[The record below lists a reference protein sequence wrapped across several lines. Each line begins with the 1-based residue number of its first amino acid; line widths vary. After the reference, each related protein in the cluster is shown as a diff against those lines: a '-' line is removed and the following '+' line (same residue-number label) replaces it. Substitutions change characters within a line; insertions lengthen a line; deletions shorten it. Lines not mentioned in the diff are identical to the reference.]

1 MLPDTFRRWHLYGA
15 GLDSLRLDSVPMP
28 EPGPDEILVRHD
40 ACGICFSDIK
50 IINLGPRHPRVFGRD
65 MENNPVVMGHEVALT
80 VEKVG
85 ANRTDRFRPGQRFI
99 VQADVFYKGNNIAYG
114 YALLGGMAQWGLVG
128 NEVLDGDEG
137 CYLLPLPDHVGVVA
151 AALVEPWACVEA
163 AHRWDES
170 GPLHAVLEGEITDE
184 SVAAACVGMPR
195 DGVVRVSADARAAG
209 AVAVDVG
216 RVHYDGWRFVG
227 PKPNTR
233 CELKAY
239 GTVWMVG
246 AGGPMGQMH
255 VQRALA
261 LPNPPRRIVV
271 TDRHDHRLDALL
283 ERNRPQADARGVEL
297 IAVNVRSHA
306 FDAAEHAPDG
316 YDDIVVMVPDIN
328 AVEEAWAHL
337 GDDGVLNVF
346 AGVARGTMARLDLA
360 RVAQKNIRV
369 VGTSGSKIAD
379 MQAVLDKTASGT
391 LDTMASL
398 SAIGGMEA
406 FRDGLEAV
414 QSSRFPGKTIIFP
427 HIEGLPLTPLS
438 ELHSVRPDVAQLL
451 RPGGLWSDGAEAMLL
466 GECRR

>member
-170 GPLHAVLEGEITDE
+170 GPLHAVLDGEITDE

-195 DGVVRVSADARAAG
+195 DGVVRVSADARGAG

-233 CELKAY
+233 CELKAD

-271 TDRHDHRLDALL
+271 TDRH
-283 ERNRPQADARGVEL
+283 
-297 IAVNVRSHA
+297 
-306 FDAAEHAPDG
+306 
-316 YDDIVVMVPDIN
+316 
-328 AVEEAWAHL
+328 
-337 GDDGVLNVF
+337 
-346 AGVARGTMARLDLA
+346 
-360 RVAQKNIRV
+360 
-369 VGTSGSKIAD
+369 
-379 MQAVLDKTASGT
+379 
-391 LDTMASL
+391 
-398 SAIGGMEA
+398 
-406 FRDGLEAV
+406 
-414 QSSRFPGKTIIFP
+414 
-427 HIEGLPLTPLS
+427 
-438 ELHSVRPDVAQLL
+438 
-451 RPGGLWSDGAEAMLL
+451 
-466 GECRR
+466 